1 MVYSVLHWK
10 VALVAVVLLTVHVY
24 IFREPSLRLVVN
36 SNNVKYMLRASCLKL
51 KIKGN

>member
-10 VALVAVVLLTVHVY
+10 VALVAVVLLTVY

-36 SNNVKYMLRASCLKL
+36 SNNVKYMLRPSCLKL